1 VKHKLALAFEPLGKQ
16 RVKNITEPIGVY
28 RLAGDAT
35 ARKRSIL
42 ARIMQPGMLRARL
55 APATILLLVA
65 GAGAASWYFNS
76 HHPEPIHRLSIVVL
90 PFTNLSNDPEQE
102 YFADAISNDLTTD
115 LSRIADSFVIAP
127 NTARAYKGRNLDAR
141 QIGRELNVRYILEGS
156 LRRTENQV
164 RINAQLIDT
173 ETEAAIWSDRFD
185 GDWTRSCNCR
195 TKLQVA

>member
-1 VKHKLALAFEPLGKQ
+1 LASDPPTPSLVRPVRASTAIAARLQQLAEPGGIAVSRTVVDHVKHKLALAFEPLGKQ

-102 YFADAISNDLTTD
+102 YFADAISNDQVPRSLQTHWRS
-115 LSRIADSFVIAP
+115 LSSARCQGSDSSAIMAMRL
-127 NTARAYKGRNLDAR
+127 ARNGRR
-141 QIGRELNVRYILEGS
+141 QLP
-156 LRRTENQV
+156 
-164 RINAQLIDT
+164 
-173 ETEAAIWSDRFD
+173 
-185 GDWTRSCNCR
+185 
-195 TKLQVA
+195 

>member
-1 VKHKLALAFEPLGKQ
+1 
-16 RVKNITEPIGVY
+16 
-28 RLAGDAT
+28 
-35 ARKRSIL
+35 
-42 ARIMQPGMLRARL
+42 MQPGMLRARL

-185 GDWTRSCNCR
+185 GDWTRSMQ
-195 TKLQVA
+195 LQDEITGRLTRRLDL